1 MICYRLKIVSFPV
14 GSLFYKYLLF
24 SYQNLILSYNLYVV
38 SCLFGVHWETVT
50 RWNIQVTRQDPIQ
63 ITKQWVSV
71 EQGDSL
77 NSAINHTVTFTTICN
92 QQKIILSFY

>member
-50 RWNIQVTRQDPIQ
+50 R
-63 ITKQWVSV
+63 
-71 EQGDSL
+71 
-77 NSAINHTVTFTTICN
+77 
-92 QQKIILSFY
+92 